1 MAGGAHRLVA
11 SCVVSQPT
19 KFIRMNFDPT
29 SLIAEEGLD
38 ASYASIVRNWWLP
51 LAEAIA
57 RRRGDERTGRGLVV
71 GINGAQGSGKS
82 TLCRF
87 LQAILHT
94 EFGLSTATLSL
105 DDLYLPLSERNH
117 LGQTIH
123 PLLATRGPPG
133 THDISLGLVTIEGAV
148 AGRGTLLLPRFDK
161 SRDDR
166 CARSDWEP
174 IDAPVDILLFE
185 GWMVA
190 ARPQSCKALIR
201 PVNVLEAE
209 DDVEGVWRR
218 YANISLGTDYPA
230 LFGKIDF
237 LVALIA
243 PSFERVREWRLLQEH
258 KLRKRTG
265 GGMSDTEVARFM
277 QFYERLTRQMLT
289 EIPQRANV
297 SVKLDLSHNPVRIC
311 LGP

>member
-1 MAGGAHRLVA
+1 
-11 SCVVSQPT
+11 
-19 KFIRMNFDPT
+19 MNFDPT

-133 THDISLGLVTIEGAV
+133 THDISLGLATIEGAV

-209 DDVEGVWRR
+209 DDVEGVWRQ

>member
-1 MAGGAHRLVA
+1 MARGTHRLVA
-11 SCVVSQPT
+11 SPVVLPPT
-19 KFIRMNFDPT
+19 KFGRMNFDPT
-29 SLIAEEGLD
+29 CLIAEEELD
-38 ASYASIVRNWWLP
+38 ASYASIVRSWRLP

-57 RRRGDERTGRGLVV
+57 RRRGDERTDRGLVV

-87 LQAILHT
+87 LQAILHA

-133 THDISLGLVTIEGAV
+133 THDTSLGVATIEGAV

-166 CARSDWEP
+166 RARSDWEA

-209 DDVEGVWRR
+209 DDVEGVWRQ
-218 YANISLGTDYPA
+218 YTNISLGRDYPA
-230 LFGKIDF
+230 LFDKIDF

-277 QFYERLTRQMLT
+277 QLYERLTRHMLT
-289 EIPQRANV
+289 EIPRRANV

-311 LGP
+311 PGP